1 MAVLHGHPVTRPADP
16 VSARPAP
23 PARRLGTALALALAV
38 AWPGALVH
46 GQPTL
51 TEAQAKAA
59 FVLNFARYIEWP
71 ASVFASPQAPLVVC
85 LVGRDTLG
93 PALAALDGR
102 QVQGRAMKVRLRVVP
117 DELRGC
123 HLVFIGEA
131 EERRSQT
138 VLRALAGQPVLT
150 VSDTDRF
157 TESGG
162 CVRIVLAEERL
173 QFEVN
178 RAALEQAQLKASA
191 SLLRLARNIP

>member
-1 MAVLHGHPVTRPADP
+1 MSVTRSFAWS
-16 VSARPAP
+16 V
-23 PARRLGTALALALAV
+23 RRIWA
-38 AWPGALVH
+38 AWAFALVACVPCAPVRS
-46 GQPTL
+46 QPTL

-59 FVLNFARYIEWP
+59 FVLNFARYVEWP
-71 ASVFASPQAPLVVC
+71 AAVFATPQSPLAVC
-85 LVGRDTLG
+85 LVGRDALG

-123 HLVFIGEA
+123 HVVFIGES
-131 EERRSQT
+131 EERRVQT
-138 VLRALAGQPVLT
+138 LLHALAGQPVLT
-150 VSDTDRF
+150 VSDTERF

-162 CVRIVLAEERL
+162 CVGIVLGEERL

-178 RAALEQAQLKASA
+178 RAALDQAQLKASA